1 MRPIDAD
8 WVVSELLKE
17 RDNYPP
23 AVPERYSLGVAVP
36 NAFNSAIRGGIRKGL
51 RAVETAPTLDV
62 VPVIRC
68 KDCKSFAEYTDKF
81 KTVTGHDG
89 ACLKYVS
96 CDEPLGYRNFT
107 DFCSLARRKDDP

>member
-51 RAVETAPTLDV
+51 RAVETAPTLDA

-68 KDCKSFAEYTDKF
+68 RDCQNFQEHSALGQCTTGFEGVCLRFAAISRFAAGCCRDDYCSFA
-81 KTVTGHDG
+81 V
-89 ACLKYVS
+89 
-96 CDEPLGYRNFT
+96 
-107 DFCSLARRKDDP
+107 RKDDT